1 MSSAGT
7 MLCAKCTDQLTL
19 RPNPRWTGPGT
30 CTLRKGNFVR
40 ANKTGP
46 SHYLVPQDRK
56 QPGKQSSRTSEKWP
70 KVHVLPRTW
79 RKFRKNFI
87 YDFGL
92 DSTGAGLDTSPDTR
106 KTPRIDQPRW
116 PGKYHMIIHVHEVL
130 VFFGGL
136 CFLFD
141 CLDRGVFVCCFVWL
155 FRSGCFV
162 WGVVCCCWG
171 GHAKTFLFEKLHA
184 QFAVLQIARTRA

>member
-1 MSSAGT
+1 MEILSGQIRPAPVVIWAEMTENNLESS
-7 MLCAKCTDQLTL
+7 QVE
-19 RPNPRWTGPGT
+19 
-30 CTLRKGNFVR
+30 LRKNDPKYMYFHGLGENF
-40 ANKTGP
+40 
-46 SHYLVPQDRK
+46 
-56 QPGKQSSRTSEKWP
+56 E
-70 KVHVLPRTW
+70 
-79 RKFRKNFI
+79 KNFI
-87 YDFGL
+87 SDFGL

-130 VFFGGL
+130 VFWGV
-136 CFLFD
+136 CVFLFD

-171 GHAKTFLFEKLHA
+171 GACEDFSFWKA
-184 QFAVLQIARTRA
+184 ARAICGITNRQN

>member
-1 MSSAGT
+1 
-7 MLCAKCTDQLTL
+7 MLCAKCTHRLTL

-30 CTLRKGNFVR
+30 CTLKNGNFVR
-40 ANKTGP
+40 ETKTGP
-46 SHYLVPQDRK
+46 SHYLGRNDRK

-87 YDFGL
+87 SDFGL
-92 DSTGAGLDTSPDTR
+92 DSTGAGLDTSPDIQ

-130 VFFGGL
+130 VFLGGL

-141 CLDRGVFVCCFVWL
+141 CLDRGVFVLCLFDCLDRGVLFGGLFV
-155 FRSGCFV
+155 
-162 WGVVCCCWG
+162 VVG
-171 GHAKTFLFEKLHA
+171 GACEDFSFWKA
-184 QFAVLQIARTRA
+184 ARAICGITNRQN